1 MKKKTVLLIQPAYPY
16 GKKQVFLGNSLL
28 VVAAQLMRI
37 GFEVTFVDM
46 NLEDPGNIT
55 HYDFIGIT
63 VTGAP
68 YIPVVADY
76 LSQFKHSESMP
87 TILLGGQP
95 IAHLEQD
102 VFESIFGKNVM
113 QIRSD
118 TDLASALGIEQ
129 FQLVSPFEA
138 SLAKAFD
145 LIPDKHWKLYLRNE
159 MTLFISQGCHFHCA
173 FCAAAKGM
181 REQFRHL
188 GVFTNELAYLARKAK
203 SLGYAKLEFYAT
215 NLDFFQ
221 NPKKL
226 REYLKTVHLIQ
237 VAYDITIRIRCLG
250 CMSSFLKAN
259 KIISDLHEVCK
270 NGGVWCIGFGVD
282 GSDPNVWKA
291 QKKTQN
297 KLEDVV
303 TCLNVS
309 KAYGIRAEILLVM
322 GFPQDTYKSLWRN
335 FTSACRLIYK
345 YDHTV
350 LRPYLAK
357 EFVPGNDHWSAFPD
371 KGLFVKNT
379 NLFYNID
386 FCMAGSKF
394 THPRLG
400 HRLVSNVVYLAICAV
415 FAPINRCATYPLLPY
430 GNSKIWNAFAKSWN
444 YIMPFDK

>member
-1 MKKKTVLLIQPAYPY
+1 MKKKTVLFIQPAYPY

-28 VVAAQLMRI
+28 IVAAQLIQI

-46 NLEDPGNIT
+46 NIEDPGDIT
-55 HYDFIGIT
+55 HYDFVGIT

-76 LSQFKHSESMP
+76 LIQLKHSESMP
-87 TILLGGQP
+87 TVLLGGQP
-95 IAHLEQD
+95 IAHLEQNL
-102 VFESIFGKNVM
+102 FKSIFGENVM
-113 QIRSD
+113 QIKSD
-118 TDLASALGIEQ
+118 ADFASALDIEQ
-129 FQLVSPFEA
+129 SQLISPFDV
-138 SLAKAFD
+138 SLEKAFD

-181 REQFRHL
+181 REQFRNIDY
-188 GVFTNELAYLARKAK
+188 FSKDLAYLAKKAT
-203 SLGYAKLEFYAT
+203 SLGFDKLEFYAT

-221 NPKKL
+221 NPK
-226 REYLKTVHLIQ
+226 RIIEYLKAVHSIRIE
-237 VAYDITIRIRCLG
+237 YGIDIRIRCLA
-250 CMSSFLKAN
+250 CMPSFLKAHTVIPN
-259 KIISDLHEVCK
+259 LKQICGD
-270 NGGVWCIGFGVD
+270 GGLWCIGFGVD
-282 GSDPNVWKA
+282 GTDATVWKA

-297 KLEDVV
+297 NLEDVV
-303 TCLNVS
+303 TCLDVS
-309 KAYGIRAEILLVM
+309 KSYGIRAEILLVM

-357 EFVPGNDHWSAFPD
+357 EFVPGNDHWNSFPD
-371 KGLFVKNT
+371 KSLFVKNT
-379 NLFYNID
+379 KLFYNID

-394 THPRLG
+394 THPRFG
-400 HRLVSNVVYLAICAV
+400 HRLVSNLVYISICAI

-430 GNSKIWNAFAKSWN
+430 NNSKMWNVFAKFWN
-444 YIMPFDK
+444 YKMPFDK